1 MQYGVPFHR
10 VVQILDNLPDEI
22 IMVMDHRASAH
33 QMKNWKEKKLLR
45 SVVMDSVSYKPSSSL
60 GSGFELVDRVYR
72 LNSTHELTQFVCH
85 TKCVIQAE
93 FDSGVRIR
101 TCGSSL
107 QVELNLLVL
116 DS

>member
-10 VVQILDNLPDEI
+10 VVQVLDNLPDEI

-72 LNSTHELTQFVCH
+72 LNSTHESWTCESNSAWLTSPDPGL
-85 TKCVIQAE
+85 E
-93 FDSGVRIR
+93 L
-101 TCGSSL
+101 GS
-107 QVELNLLVL
+107 
-116 DS
+116 

>member
-10 VVQILDNLPDEI
+10 VVQVLDNLPDEI

-60 GSGFELVDRVYR
+60 GSGFKLVDQVYR
-72 LNSTHELTQFVCH
+72 LNSNHKSWTRESNSAWLTSPDPGL
-85 TKCVIQAE
+85 KL
-93 FDSGVRIR
+93 
-101 TCGSSL
+101 GS
-107 QVELNLLVL
+107 
-116 DS
+116 

>member
-10 VVQILDNLPDEI
+10 VVQVLDNLPDEI

-33 QMKNWKEKKLLR
+33 QMKNWKEKRLLR

-72 LNSTHELTQFVCH
+72 LNSTHESGTRESNSAWLTSP
-85 TKCVIQAE
+85 A
-93 FDSGVRIR
+93 SG
-101 TCGSSL
+101 L
-107 QVELNLLVL
+107 KLNP
-116 DS
+116 